1 MRIQFVMNTHF
12 FVNTNKN
19 VRAAVVARLLTLGK
33 FWEMVTFMTTIYFH
47 KTSRRLGHL
56 PEGGHRRGLGRAREG
71 QRTRDDVLYRQ
82 TLGVRRELWL
92 AAADR
97 FWTVTDRR
105 VTNNNIAGRANSQLS
120 TCYYCWCNRPGLSE
134 LGPNYSSG
142 AASDDDR
149 SMGWNIGISNDGEIG
164 RRN

>member
-1 MRIQFVMNTHF
+1 MNTHF
-12 FVNTNKN
+12 FVNKNKN

-47 KTSRRLGHL
+47 KTSRRLDHL
-56 PEGGHRRGLGRAREG
+56 PEGGHRRGLGRARER

-97 FWTVTDRR
+97 FWTVTDNRQK
-105 VTNNNIAGRANSQLS
+105 SYKQLS
-120 TCYYCWCNRPGLSE
+120 TVNLLLLVLLVVQQAGTFGTRAKL
-134 LGPNYSSG
+134 
-142 AASDDDR
+142 
-149 SMGWNIGISNDGEIG
+149 
-164 RRN
+164 